1 MSSSYRPGKK
11 SKRNH
16 PHQPSQSPSHV
27 TSATS
32 AGASSFIALHHP
44 EKPSAR
50 AQGHE
55 GKSRDWTT
63 SIALPSSIVLNAQTM
78 ELRAWLV
85 GQDFPSSVGQ
95 IARTCAIF
103 CVTEIVIY
111 NDNLPSTTLNTN
123 PMASGSQNA
132 SYKPRG
138 KYRDPTEGGAD
149 SASSGAQQDGEQ
161 GQDDPAT
168 FLARILEYLETPQY
182 LRRALFPLH
191 PSLRLAGLLPPL
203 DLPHHLRRDD
213 ESPYREGVIV
223 QTPSSAQGS
232 LSNKR
237 RNASDSS
244 ALLVDVGLWDP
255 VHVDATKLGIIPELN
270 SRVTVRMPKD
280 EQSYAD
286 LISPSTPTLE
296 QGLYWGYSV
305 RVAPSLAHVFSSG
318 PYASEGG
325 YDLSIGTSERG
336 VSVQD
341 VLEQIPEF
349 QHMIL
354 TLGPLS
360 GLELVIA
367 SDPRINLGAKE
378 AGDMFDHWINVIE
391 GQGSR
396 TVRTEEALP
405 IALARLKH
413 VLESKGI

>member
-1 MSSSYRPGKK
+1 MSSSASNRPGKK
-11 SKRNH
+11 PKRNH
-16 PHQPSQSPSHV
+16 PHQPSQSSSHV
-27 TSATS
+27 NSATS
-32 AGASSFIALHHP
+32 AGASSFIAMHHP

-55 GKSRDWTT
+55 GKSRTWTT

-85 GQDFPSSVGQ
+85 GQ

-103 CVTEIVIY
+103 CVTEIVVY
-111 NDNLPSTTLNTN
+111 NDNLPSTTTNTN

-138 KYRDPTEGGAD
+138 KYRDPTEGGEN
-149 SASSGAQQDGEQ
+149 STSGGAQQEGE
-161 GQDDPAT
+161 DDPPT

-213 ESPYREGVIV
+213 KSPYREGVIV
-223 QTPSSAQGS
+223 QTPSTQGS
-232 LSNKR
+232 SSNHKR
-237 RNASDSS
+237 RNGSDAS

-255 VHVDATKLGIIPELN
+255 VHVDATKLDVIPELN

-341 VLEQIPEF
+341 VLDEIPEF

-367 SDPRINLGAKE
+367 SDPRINLGAEE
-378 AGDMFDHWINVIE
+378 AGDLFDHWINVIE

-413 VLESKGI
+413 VLERKGI

>member
-1 MSSSYRPGKK
+1 MSSSASNRPGKK
-11 SKRNH
+11 ARRNH
-16 PHQPSQSPSHV
+16 PHQPSQSSSHV

-32 AGASSFIALHHP
+32 AGASSFIAMHHP

-55 GKSRDWTT
+55 GKSRTWTT

-85 GQDFPSSVGQ
+85 GQ

-103 CVTEIVIY
+103 CVTEIVVY
-111 NDNLPSTTLNTN
+111 NDNLPSTTTNTN

-138 KYRDPTEGGAD
+138 KYRDPTEGAENSTSGG
-149 SASSGAQQDGEQ
+149 GAQQEGE
-161 GQDDPAT
+161 DDPAT
-168 FLARILEYLETPQY
+168 FLASILEYLETPQY

-191 PSLRLAGLLPPL
+191 PSLRIAGLLPPL

-213 ESPYREGVIV
+213 KSPYREGVIV
-223 QTPSSAQGS
+223 QAPSSTQGS
-232 LSNKR
+232 SSNHKR
-237 RNASDSS
+237 RNGFDAS

-255 VHVDATKLGIIPELN
+255 VYVDATKLDVIPELN

-336 VSVQD
+336 FSVQD
-341 VLEQIPEF
+341 VLDEIPEF

-354 TLGPLS
+354 TFGPLS

-367 SDPRINLGAKE
+367 SDPRINLGAEE
-378 AGDMFDHWINVIE
+378 AGDLFDHWINVIE

-413 VLESKGI
+413 VLERKGI

>member
-1 MSSSYRPGKK
+1 MSSSASNRPGKK
-11 SKRNH
+11 ARRNH
-16 PHQPSQSPSHV
+16 SHQPSQSSSHV

-32 AGASSFIALHHP
+32 AGASSFIAMHHP

-55 GKSRDWTT
+55 GKSRTWTT

-85 GQDFPSSVGQ
+85 GQ

-103 CVTEIVIY
+103 CVTEIVVY
-111 NDNLPSTTLNTN
+111 NDNLPSTTTNTN

-138 KYRDPTEGGAD
+138 KYRDPTEGAENSTSGG
-149 SASSGAQQDGEQ
+149 GAQQEGE
-161 GQDDPAT
+161 DDPAT

-191 PSLRLAGLLPPL
+191 PSLRIAGLLPPL

-213 ESPYREGVIV
+213 KSPYREGVIV
-223 QTPSSAQGS
+223 QAPSSTQGS
-232 LSNKR
+232 SSNHKR
-237 RNASDSS
+237 RNGFDAS

-255 VHVDATKLGIIPELN
+255 VYVDATKLDVIPELN

-305 RVAPSLAHVFSSG
+305 RVAPSLAHVFSPG

-341 VLEQIPEF
+341 VLDEIPEF

-354 TLGPLS
+354 TFGPLS

-367 SDPRINLGAKE
+367 SDPRINLGAEE
-378 AGDMFDHWINVIE
+378 AGDLFDHWINVIE

-413 VLESKGI
+413 VLERKGI